1 MFSVC
6 FGSVYVCV
14 RALLCRCVRLV
25 YVLKCVYLCECVCEC
40 VCVRALLC
48 RCVYVLGVFMCVRAC
63 DLPSVTAGLR
73 DGRCSHRWRVQLH
86 LYANPIWCAEDPFQG
101 QLLLAFERA
110 NLSIV
115 PEFLINSLH
124 CTRTTNAWRPENR
137 LNLHL
142 RARFFQLKPLT
153 VISYLFS
160 LHTHHPM
167 RGCPETGT
175 VCARYPLG
183 GSSQVSWCLRSTCA
197 NDACIEKISRART
210 FWQLKKAHLQFFY
223 ALKAPVQIIRATEV
237 LFRLH
242 REMHRAL
249 SLLPRNKKNVSKL

>member
-1 MFSVC
+1 MCRRSIPRTVAACIWACKPFNSTRISYKL
-6 FGSVYVCV
+6 FALHTHHQCV
-14 RALLCRCVRLV
+14 KTWKQA
-25 YVLKCVYLCECVCEC
+25 
-40 VCVRALLC
+40 
-48 RCVYVLGVFMCVRAC
+48 
-63 DLPSVTAGLR
+63 
-73 DGRCSHRWRVQLH
+73 Q
-86 LYANPIWCAEDPFQG
+86 
-101 QLLLAFERA
+101 LAFTCTLLPIETTDCYK
-110 NLSIV
+110 LSIFPAHAPSNAWIPRDRHRLHSCARIFQLKPLTV
-115 PEFLINSLH
+115 ITYNSLFPAH
-124 CTRTTNAWRPENR
+124 APSNAWIPRDR
-137 LNLHL
+137 YCLHSC
-142 RARFFQLKPLT
+142 ARIFQLKPLT

>member
-1 MFSVC
+1 
-6 FGSVYVCV
+6 
-14 RALLCRCVRLV
+14 
-25 YVLKCVYLCECVCEC
+25 
-40 VCVRALLC
+40 
-48 RCVYVLGVFMCVRAC
+48 MCTH
-63 DLPSVTAGLR
+63 LPIETT
-73 DGRCSHRWRVQLH
+73 DC
-86 LYANPIWCAEDPFQG
+86 YK
-101 QLLLAFERA
+101 
-110 NLSIV
+110 LSIF
-115 PEFLINSLH
+115 PAHAPS
-124 CTRTTNAWRPENR
+124 NAWIPRDR
-137 LNLHL
+137 YCLHSC
-142 RARFFQLKPLT
+142 ARIFQLKPLT